1 MQSSR
6 IFRWGG
12 RITAA
17 MALSAGMLVAP
28 AVLAGQAAS
37 AAPLPGGP
45 AGPQV
50 IASGLAAPRHL
61 SIGTDGALYVALAG
75 TGGSS
80 CVADTSGTGSYCI
93 GTTGAIDRITPWGSV
108 SSVLSGLPSIADTT
122 EGAGP
127 PDYLG
132 AAAVVDING
141 VLKVVTEDDDLNPNG
156 TNGLGPDGADL
167 GQLITAWPF
176 SPPWSWRVGP
186 SLAAY
191 AAQHPETSAQLGQ
204 PPAAYESPTDSDPY
218 DITPY
223 DGGYAVV
230 DAAADDLLWVSPSG
244 WITQLAAFP
253 AEASG
258 IQAVPTSV
266 TVGPDGA
273 LYVGQLGGATGPDV
287 GTEVV
292 YRVVPGRA
300 PTVYATGF
308 TTITDL
314 GFSRAGH
321 LLVLE
326 YNTSGLTSPTGA
338 GALVE
343 VSPNG
348 TQTTLTTALTDPT
361 GMAVG
366 PDGSIYVSNNGDSP
380 TAGQVL
386 RIAYQSGCW

>member
-1 MQSSR
+1 V
-6 IFRWGG
+6 
-12 RITAA
+12 
-17 MALSAGMLVAP
+17 LSAGLLVGT
-28 AVLAGQAAS
+28 AVFVGQAAS
-37 AAPLPGGP
+37 ASSVPGDPSGV
-45 AGPQV
+45 QV

-61 SIGTDGALYVALAG
+61 SIGTDGALYVALG
-75 TGGSS
+75 GSGGSS
-80 CVADTSGTGSYCI
+80 CVSSTSGSGSYCI
-93 GTTGAIDRITPWGSV
+93 GATGAIDRISPWGSI
-108 SSVLSGLPSIADTT
+108 SSVLRGLPSVEDTT
-122 EGAGP
+122 EGGA

-132 AAAVVDING
+132 PAAVDDING
-141 VLKVVTEDDDLNPNG
+141 MLKVVTEDDDLNPNG

-167 GQLITAWPF
+167 GQLITALPF

-191 AAQHPETSAQLGQ
+191 AAQHPQTSSTLGL

-230 DAAADDLLWVSPSG
+230 DAAANDLLWVSPFG
-244 WITQLAAFP
+244 GITQLATFP

-266 TVGPDGA
+266 TVGPDHA
-273 LYVGQLGGATGPDV
+273 LYVGQLGGATGPDI

-314 GFSRAGH
+314 AFDRAGH

-326 YNTSGLTSPTGA
+326 YNTSGLTAPTGA

-348 TQTTLTTALTDPT
+348 TETTLTTTLTDPT
-361 GMAVG
+361 GVAVG
-366 PDGSIYVSNNGDSP
+366 PNGSIYISNNGDSP
-380 TAGQVL
+380 TAGQIV
-386 RIAYQSGCW
+386 RIADQPGYW